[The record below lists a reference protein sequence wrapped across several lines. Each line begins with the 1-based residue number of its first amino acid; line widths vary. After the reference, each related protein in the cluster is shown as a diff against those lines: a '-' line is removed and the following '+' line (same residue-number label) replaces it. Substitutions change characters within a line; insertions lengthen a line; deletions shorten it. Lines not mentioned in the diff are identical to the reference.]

1 MVAKNIPKF
10 SNETFSNETISN
22 ETISNEAKIS
32 EKIRT

>member
-10 SNETFSNETISN
+10 SNETFSNETFSN
-22 ETISNEAKIS
+22 ETFSNEAKIS